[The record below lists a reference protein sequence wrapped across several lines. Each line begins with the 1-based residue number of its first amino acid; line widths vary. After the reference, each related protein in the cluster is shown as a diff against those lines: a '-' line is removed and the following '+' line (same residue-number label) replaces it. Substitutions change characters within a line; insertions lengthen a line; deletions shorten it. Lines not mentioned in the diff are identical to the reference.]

1 MAEKTR
7 YCRCQKLPHH
17 LQNLH
22 FIRYTFV
29 TVSNIALFHKKT
41 QSNDQNR
48 KRRQGVPCLW
58 DISEGKKA
66 VFGWLKFKKLF
77 GEHKFKVHNC

>member
-48 KRRQGVPCLW
+48 KRRQGVPVFGTFLK
-58 DISEGKKA
+58 GKKQ
-66 VFGWLKFKKLF
+66 FLDG
-77 GEHKFKVHNC
+77 